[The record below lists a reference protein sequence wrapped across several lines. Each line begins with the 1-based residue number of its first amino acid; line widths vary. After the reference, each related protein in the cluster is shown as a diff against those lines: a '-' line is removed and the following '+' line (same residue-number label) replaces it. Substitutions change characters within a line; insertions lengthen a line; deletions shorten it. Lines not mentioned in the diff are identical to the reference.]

1 MRLIRALL
9 QHFGIFGPPTSP
21 SMALTD
27 GTAKLPRRWIHEG
40 CGVRGRDPT
49 SGRERAVI
57 HTLNSTGSS
66 TLRFVGVV
74 LIIVAAGTAGYVAY
88 KVHAPSVAMVPL
100 AAESPAAAP
109 NSSSVVADPGAPKP
123 RKVPDTL
130 PEIMLADQN
139 GVPTKLSSFGGRPL
153 MVNFWAT
160 WCAPCRREIP
170 LLNKIRVERKAQNAE
185 IVGVAVDFK
194 EDVLKFLQKTPLSY
208 PLLIGE
214 EDGLAAAE
222 AFGMGMAFPFS
233 VFVDSQNRILTI
245 KIGELHEDEA
255 NFAFDRLKDIDNG
268 VLTREAA
275 QAQVADAFRKM
286 AAERAQQEVQAAP
299 STAN

>member
-1 MRLIRALL
+1 MTSRISAPRLLGA
-9 QHFGIFGPPTSP
+9 
-21 SMALTD
+21 A
-27 GTAKLPRRWIHEG
+27 
-40 CGVRGRDPT
+40 
-49 SGRERAVI
+49 
-57 HTLNSTGSS
+57 
-66 TLRFVGVV
+66 
-74 LIIVAAGTAGYVAY
+74 LIILAAGGAGFLAYRSRHAHDDKLTPAPASVAATRSDEPAVSMPAD
-88 KVHAPSVAMVPL
+88 AVP
-100 AAESPAAAP
+100 AKKS
-109 NSSSVVADPGAPKP
+109 
-123 RKVPDTL
+123 VPDTL
-130 PEIMLADQN
+130 PDITLADMN
-139 GVPTKLSSFGGRPL
+139 GKPTKLASFAGRPL

-170 LLNKIRVERKAQNAE
+170 LLNKIRMQRHSQNAE

-222 AFGMGMAFPFS
+222 DFGMGMAFPFS

-255 NFAFDRLKDIDNG
+255 NFAFDRLRDIDNG

-275 QAQVADAFRKM
+275 QKDVAEAFRAM
-286 AAERAQQEVQAAP
+286 AADRAKAEAAAGE
-299 STAN
+299 TAPH